1 MASKAYN
8 LPSILKRMI
17 KAERENKKRI
27 KILRESPIVI
37 RQRAKEDK
45 ARARIKIIKKTD
57 DLIFEGMT

>member
-1 MASKAYN
+1 MASKSYDI
-8 LPSILKRMI
+8 PGILNRMI
-17 KAERENKKRI
+17 RAEIENKKRI

-45 ARARIKIIKKTD
+45 AIAKIKVIKKTD

>member
-1 MASKAYN
+1 MGSKAYN
-8 LPSILKRMI
+8 LPNILQRMI

-45 ARARIKIIKKTD
+45 ARARIKVSH

>member
-17 KAERENKKRI
+17 KAEIENKKRI

-37 RQRAKEDK
+37 RQRA
-45 ARARIKIIKKTD
+45 RAIGKIKVIKKTD